1 MQSIG
6 DKIEI
11 RNILLRMIADQEY
24 RLEELRDKLAQVD
37 RDIFDIEEQAMM
49 LIGSNNF

>member
-1 MQSIG
+1 MDNISE
-6 DKIEI
+6 KIEI
-11 RNILLRMIADQEY
+11 RQLLVRMINDQEY
-24 RLEELRDKLAQVD
+24 RLEELREKLQQVD